1 MGLVSIQSS
10 PSLPPSLYSYLSSTL
25 LQIEGVS
32 YRGRVMV
39 EIDMNLGE
47 LPSTK
52 VEEIKIADQKRIT
65 PFLRRRKYKLF
76 ASFFSATCVYP
87 TDAPVEF
94 EVSIGESQLDG
105 CLGN

>member
-1 MGLVSIQSS
+1 
-10 PSLPPSLYSYLSSTL
+10 
-25 LQIEGVS
+25 
-32 YRGRVMV
+32 
-39 EIDMNLGE
+39 MNLGE

-65 PFLRRRKYKLF
+65 AFLRRRKYKLF

-94 EVSIGESQLDG
+94 EVSIGESQLCG